1 MDSPAHQRRSIIE
14 YYLLESPE
22 GTEVYDAE
30 KVASERI
37 YGQKH
42 DVWDVHASDGR
53 WWVITNPTNL
63 YPQETAPTPS
73 MDHAL
78 SLHIGVT
85 ARIFARQ
92 ALQAPV
98 DGGPIRE
105 KVAKSVRRFE
115 QAARALNE
123 AQEAEDFQAV
133 GMRLRECLIA
143 YAQETSGDV
152 TIPEGSESPKRA
164 DFKAW
169 ARLLV
174 GTIAPGAS
182 AKEVRSY
189 LNAMASETW
198 DLVAWLTHA
207 ANATRTNAEIAL
219 DATRHLL
226 DILTLGLIR
235 AKRGDPLR
243 CEDCGS
249 YQVVHEYRLDE
260 DETTIWDEEFLL
272 CEVCGW
278 EGTLPERHTTTGGL
292 PTAGAENRLS

>member
-63 YPQETAPTPS
+63 YPQETVQTQS

-78 SLHIGVT
+78 SLHIGVN

-98 DGGPIRE
+98 DGEPIRE
-105 KVAKSVRRFE
+105 KVAKSMRRFE

-152 TIPEGSESPKRA
+152 TIPDR
-164 DFKAW
+164 D
-169 ARLLV
+169 
-174 GTIAPGAS
+174 
-182 AKEVRSY
+182 
-189 LNAMASETW
+189 
-198 DLVAWLTHA
+198 
-207 ANATRTNAEIAL
+207 
-219 DATRHLL
+219 
-226 DILTLGLIR
+226 
-235 AKRGDPLR
+235 
-243 CEDCGS
+243 
-249 YQVVHEYRLDE
+249 
-260 DETTIWDEEFLL
+260 
-272 CEVCGW
+272 
-278 EGTLPERHTTTGGL
+278 
-292 PTAGAENRLS
+292 